1 MTAALQLFS
10 KFNCKDLLLNKY
22 KCLRYVGMD
31 KQKDN
36 IRQFEV
42 NVPEAELAP
51 LRDKSHV
58 V

>member
-1 MTAALQLFS
+1 
-10 KFNCKDLLLNKY
+10 
-22 KCLRYVGMD
+22 MD

-36 IRQFEV
+36 IRQVEV

-58 V
+58 VSAN